1 MPLHAGKGSTS
12 AAAGFLE
19 SNHSLST
26 NPYLPFFFFFLPSF
40 PSLLLL
46 PPVQTIKAWQ
56 AQVPSLGE
64 KTQLEKN
71 KQTKKYIESK

>member
-26 NPYLPFFFFFLPSF
+26 NPYLPFFFTLVS
-40 PSLLLL
+40 L
-46 PPVQTIKAWQ
+46 PPPPPSSSDHQGLTSTG
-56 AQVPSLGE
+56 AQSRGKNTAGE
-64 KTQLEKN
+64 KQTDEK
-71 KQTKKYIESK
+71 IH

>member
-26 NPYLPFFFFFLPSF
+26 NPYLPFFFFTLVS
-40 PSLLLL
+40 L
-46 PPVQTIKAWQ
+46 PPPPPSSSDHQGLTSTG
-56 AQVPSLGE
+56 AQSRGRNTAGE
-64 KTQLEKN
+64 KQTDEK
-71 KQTKKYIESK
+71 IH

>member
-26 NPYLPFFFFFLPSF
+26 NPYLPFFFFTLVS
-40 PSLLLL
+40 L
-46 PPVQTIKAWQ
+46 PPPPPPSSSDHQGLTSTG
-56 AQVPSLGE
+56 AQSRE

>member
-26 NPYLPFFFFFLPSF
+26 NPYLLLFFFTLVS
-40 PSLLLL
+40 L
-46 PPVQTIKAWQ
+46 PPPPPPSSSDHQGLTSTG
-56 AQVPSLGE
+56 AQSRGKKHSWR
-64 KTQLEKN
+64 KTN
-71 KQTKKYIESK
+71 R